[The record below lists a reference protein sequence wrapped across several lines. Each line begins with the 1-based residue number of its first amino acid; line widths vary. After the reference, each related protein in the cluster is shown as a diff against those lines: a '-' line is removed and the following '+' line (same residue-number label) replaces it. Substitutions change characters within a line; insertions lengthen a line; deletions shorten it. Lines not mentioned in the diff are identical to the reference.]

1 MKDLYSEDFKLL
13 RKEIKD
19 DIKKGDDISC
29 SWVRRISIVKKYTLL
44 KAIYGF
50 NISPFK
56 IPVTSQNYFYFTEL
70 EQIILKFIWNHERP
84 CIAKAVLRKKNGAQD
99 VTLLDFRVY
108 YRAMVIKHPGI
119 GTHTH
124 KPDT

>member
-13 RKEIKD
+13 RTEIKD

-56 IPVTSQNYFYFTEL
+56 IPVTLHRT
-70 EQIILKFIWNHERP
+70 
-84 CIAKAVLRKKNGAQD
+84 
-99 VTLLDFRVY
+99 
-108 YRAMVIKHPGI
+108 RANNPKIHMES
-119 GTHTH
+119 
-124 KPDT
+124 